1 LKAKAYA
8 VSLADFPGLADE
20 TYFSC
25 VSDIFDCSAFLQLG
39 FLRHHNATILD
50 HSVRVSWLSWRIC
63 AALGWN
69 AREAAR
75 SGLLHDF
82 FLYDWHDADD
92 PRKPDSPHAFAH
104 PVVALENASRHFD
117 LTPREANGIVRHM
130 WPVTPVPPR
139 YKEAWVITLVD
150 KLVATGEFSRLAA
163 SLLLAFFGVLV
174 AKIAF
179 GR

>member
-1 LKAKAYA
+1 
-8 VSLADFPGLADE
+8 
-20 TYFSC
+20 
-25 VSDIFDCSAFLQLG
+25 
-39 FLRHHNATILD
+39 
-50 HSVRVSWLSWRIC
+50 
-63 AALGWN
+63 
-69 AREAAR
+69 
-75 SGLLHDF
+75 
-82 FLYDWHDADD
+82 
-92 PRKPDSPHAFAH
+92 
-104 PVVALENASRHFD
+104 
-117 LTPREANGIVRHM
+117 M